1 MSAAAP
7 SNFQAIIGNT
17 ARALSSLSPAGRPE
31 GDGEHSR
38 RTRTPLTL
46 VVSTPS
52 KRRAPFAVFCFL
64 TLVAALVVVLVL
76 NISVSSGQYELVQ
89 LRNHQADLLK
99 SNQDL
104 TQQVQNAEA
113 PQNLVSRATELGM
126 VTSSSM
132 GQIDLGSMAVSG
144 NPKPATSPDKPLAVI
159 AAPAVNGVQPT
170 QGTPDVPAAAPS
182 PDAASTG
189 GSAATSDALVPG
201 QRVGTAA
208 GTAGGPAP
216 ATTPAPAPAPAA
228 QAPAAP
234 AQDLHGG
241 TIPVPRQKNG

>member
-46 VVSTPS
+46 VVSAPS

-89 LRNHQADLLK
+89 LRNRQADLLK

-104 TQQVQNAEA
+104 TQRVQNAEA

-170 QGTPDVPAAAPS
+170 QSTPDVPAPAPEAAP
-182 PDAASTG
+182 TG
-189 GSAATSDALVPG
+189 GPAATSDALVPG
-201 QRVGTAA
+201 KRV

-216 ATTPAPAPAPAA
+216 ATTPAPAAE
-228 QAPAAP
+228 APAAP

-241 TIPVPRQKNG
+241 TIPVPKQKNG